1 MSLTQNNVYAI
12 ILAAGKGT
20 RMRED
25 SPKVLTPIF
34 GKSFIEYVI
43 DSLIEAGVTKII
55 PIVGFQADKVQSI
68 LGNRYEYAIQ
78 SEQLGTG
85 HAVKMART
93 LLQDQEGITL
103 IIAGDQPFIKS
114 TTIRSL
120 IELHNNNLNA
130 LTLLTIDNP
139 NPYGYGRIIRRND
152 QIIGMVEEVDATD
165 IQKEIK
171 EVNLTTYVFENK
183 LLWKHIDEI
192 TNNNKKHEYYIN
204 DLVGIFNQ
212 HGYKVNAMKSNNYL
226 ETIGINDKIVLEEA
240 TNLMKLSINEHH
252 MEQGVTIV
260 DKNNTYIGPD
270 VVIGA
275 GTIIYPNTVIEGKVQ
290 IGTNCRIESSYIR
303 DSIIGDNVTVGPFAH
318 IRNESIVGD
327 NVRVGNFVEIK
338 KSTLSKGVKSAHL
351 TYLGDSEIGENTNI
365 GCGTITVNYDGK
377 NKHKTIVGKNSFIGS
392 NVNLIAPITIGD
404 NATLAAGSTINEDV
418 PNDSLAVARERQ
430 TTKVGYYKNGKS
442 KK

>member
-1 MSLTQNNVYAI
+1 MNINAI

-25 SPKVLTPIF
+25 SPKVLSPIF

-55 PIVGFQADKVQSI
+55 PIVGFQAEKVQSL
-68 LGNRYEYAIQ
+68 LGTDYDYAMQ
-78 SEQLGTG
+78 TEQLGTG

-114 TTIRSL
+114 NTIKSL
-120 IELHNNNLNA
+120 IELHNKESNE
-130 LTLLTIDNP
+130 LTLLSFDNS
-139 NPYGYGRIIRRND
+139 NPFGYGRILRDIN
-152 QIIGMVEEVDATD
+152 QVIGMVEETDATEE
-165 IQKEIK
+165 QKKIT
-171 EVNLTTYVFENK
+171 EVNLSTYCFDNRV
-183 LLWKHIDEI
+183 LWNHIDQI

-240 TNLMKLSINEHH
+240 TNLMKLSINEQH
-252 MEQGVTIV
+252 MEHGVTIV

-275 GTIIYPNTVIEGKVQ
+275 GAIIYPNSVIEGKVQ
-290 IGTNCRIESSYIR
+290 IGSNCRIESSYIR
-303 DSIIGDNVTVGPFAH
+303 DSIIRDNVTVGPFAH
-318 IRNESIVGD
+318 IRNQSVISD

-365 GCGTITVNYDGK
+365 GCGTITVNYDGT
-377 NKHKTIVGKNSFIGS
+377 NKHKTVIGKNSFIGS

-404 NATLAAGSTINEDV
+404 NATIAAGSTINEDV
-418 PNDSLAVARERQ
+418 PSDSLAIARERQ
-430 TTKVGYYKNGKS
+430 TTKVGYYNNGKS

>member
-1 MSLTQNNVYAI
+1 MNKINAI

-25 SPKVLTPIF
+25 SPKVLSPIF
-34 GKSFIEYVI
+34 EKSFIEYVI

-55 PIVGFQADKVQSI
+55 PIVGFQAEKVQSL
-68 LGNRYEYAIQ
+68 LGTDYDYAMQ
-78 SEQLGTG
+78 TEQLGTG

-114 TTIRSL
+114 NTIKSL
-120 IELHNNNLNA
+120 IELHNKESNE
-130 LTLLTIDNP
+130 LTLLSFDNS
-139 NPYGYGRIIRRND
+139 NPFGYGRILRDIN
-152 QIIGMVEEVDATD
+152 QVIGMVEETDATEE
-165 IQKEIK
+165 QKKIT
-171 EVNLTTYVFENK
+171 EVNLSTYCFDNK
-183 LLWKHIDEI
+183 SLWKHIDQI
-192 TNNNKKHEYYIN
+192 TNNNKKNEYYIN

-212 HGYKVNAMKSNNYL
+212 HGYKVNAMKSDNYL

-240 TNLMKLSINEHH
+240 TNLMKLSINEQH

-275 GTIIYPNTVIEGKVQ
+275 GTIIYPNSVIEGKVQ

-303 DSIIGDNVTVGPFAH
+303 DSIIGDHVTVGPFAH
-318 IRNESIVGD
+318 IRNQSVISD

-365 GCGTITVNYDGK
+365 GCGTITVNYDGT
-377 NKHKTIVGKNSFIGS
+377 NKHKTVIGKNSFIGS

-404 NATLAAGSTINEDV
+404 NATIAAGSTINEDV
-418 PNDSLAVARERQ
+418 PSDSLAIARERQ
-430 TTKVGYYKNGKS
+430 TTKVGYYNNGKS